1 MTRRYA
7 LVVATYVAA
16 AMGMTWPLAARLG
29 THLGAPEGPGDPFLN
44 LWVMGW
50 GLRSWG
56 TDPLGTLTGHAF
68 DAPIFH
74 PAALT
79 LTYTDHQLPQAL
91 LMVPVWLATD
101 SLALVYNLTLLAS
114 LVASGVS
121 MYALARLATG
131 SSGAALLAGLVWMA
145 WPYRTAHLLHLQLQ
159 ALYLM
164 PIAVWALLRV
174 AAARRWRDAAG
185 LGLAAGAQTLVSI
198 YYGIMTAWLLV
209 LLAPVVGWLTGQWR
223 SRRYWSRVVL
233 AGAVAAVLV
242 VPVAVPYGR
251 ARAAE
256 GFGRSTFEASQHAAS
271 LQSYTQVPPANLLY
285 GRTGWLAPRAPQ
297 PGARDRRH
305 VEHQMFPG
313 VGVLVLAVLGLW
325 VGWRSDRRAVTRAA
339 ALIVAVAGWLS
350 FGPEGPFGVYRVVA
364 GTLPGFEA
372 IRAPARF
379 GVIAMLGGCL
389 LAAVGWAWVVSR
401 IEARQGPRRARLAT
415 AAILAL
421 CAIEYANSPLMLA
434 EAPATRTAVGA
445 WLAADSEQGPVL
457 YLPIGLD
464 RENTPFMVE
473 ALEHG
478 RPIVNG
484 YSGQR
489 PMGYASTVEALSTL
503 PSAEGL
509 AMLRELGV
517 TAVVSDRALTPPADS
532 PLQLATTLDGRFIYR
547 VVWTPEAER
556 AIEAAG
562 ATTSLPAG
570 PLPFVSGEELAFD
583 VQWMGDVPAGV
594 ITLSVRAATAE
605 QRAAWPG
612 AAWQLDAGAK
622 TAPWVSRV
630 FEADDQ
636 FSTLVTDDLQP
647 LVHSRHIREGAR
659 ALTRA
664 YLYDPVRRRI
674 TTGATEAAAGAPDA
688 SASPWV
694 AGTRDA
700 IGVLYYLRTQHF
712 AVGEE
717 RVIPVNDAGANLR
730 VRVRLDG
737 VEPVSDA
744 AGALVD
750 AERFTVRVERRLARR
765 QPLTATLWLAR
776 DGRRQPL
783 RIAVSAGF
791 GQVTLGPSRR

>member
-1 MTRRYA
+1 MIRRYA
-7 LVVATYVAA
+7 LVVAAYVAA
-16 AMGMTWPLAARLG
+16 AVGMTWPLAARLG
-29 THLGAPEGPGDPFLN
+29 SHLGAPEGPGDPFLN

-50 GLRSWG
+50 GLRSWV
-56 TDPLGTLTGHAF
+56 TDPLGTLTGRAF

-79 LTYTDHQLPQAL
+79 LTYTDHQLPQSL

-131 SSGAALLAGLVWMA
+131 SSGAALLAGLMWMA

-159 ALYLM
+159 ALYFM

-313 VGVLVLAVLGLW
+313 VGVLALAVLGLW

-401 IEARQGPRRARLAT
+401 IEARQGRRQARLAT
-415 AAILAL
+415 AAMLAL

-457 YLPIGLD
+457 YLPFGLD

-503 PSAEGL
+503 PSADGL

-517 TAVVSDRALTPPADS
+517 TAVVSDRALTPPVDS

-556 AIEAAG
+556 AMEAAG

-674 TTGATEAAAGAPDA
+674 TTGATEAAARAPDA

-765 QPLTATLWLAR
+765 QPLSATLWLAR
-776 DGRRQPL
+776 EKRRQPL